1 MLLERE
7 QVTDR
12 TEESPEPGLRHGDVA
27 GAMIAVIW
35 RPDGH
40 AGQNERRMSV
50 RPESRS
56 EGRQL
61 DTT

>member
-1 MLLERE
+1 MSLERE
-7 QVTDR
+7 RVTDR

-35 RPDGH
+35 TPDGQ
-40 AGQNERRMSV
+40 AGRNKRGMSV